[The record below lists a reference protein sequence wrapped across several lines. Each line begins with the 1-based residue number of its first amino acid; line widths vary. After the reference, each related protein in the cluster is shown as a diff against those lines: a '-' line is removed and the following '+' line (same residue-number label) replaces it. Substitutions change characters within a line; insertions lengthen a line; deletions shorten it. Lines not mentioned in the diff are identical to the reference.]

1 MWDGLQPKQQHK
13 QWMDGVSG
21 RSACSLGLA
30 GSRKYRE
37 RSPESLVSVKVL
49 AGLVCWLKSL
59 EDIKFA
65 RMENPM

>member
-1 MWDGLQPKQQHK
+1 M
-13 QWMDGVSG
+13 
-21 RSACSLGLA
+21 A